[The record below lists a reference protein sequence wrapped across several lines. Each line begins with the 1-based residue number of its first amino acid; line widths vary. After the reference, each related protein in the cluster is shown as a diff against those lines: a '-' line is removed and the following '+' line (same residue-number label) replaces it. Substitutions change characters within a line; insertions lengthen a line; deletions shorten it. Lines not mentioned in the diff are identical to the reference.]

1 MSLGFALPSRPC
13 SAGSLLLKSWEH
25 RAMAPFLLSQEL
37 MGEALPSEYPV
48 DSPATEGA
56 GLFWRGPRPGHLRV
70 S

>member
-1 MSLGFALPSRPC
+1 
-13 SAGSLLLKSWEH
+13 
-25 RAMAPFLLSQEL
+25 MAPFLLSQEL

-56 GLFWRGPRPGHLRV
+56 GLFWREPRPGHLRV